1 VSDRTEALP
10 TAGPT
15 GLQKLLQVPAL
26 QQGAGLVAMYIIILV
41 VMSLL
46 SPYFLSTRNFLNLLL
61 ASSTI
66 GMVAIFTTMLMV
78 GGGLDLSV
86 GSTVALVGVV
96 ISHSQYALGIWGAV
110 AAGLATGLV
119 IGLLNGLIVTQI
131 GINPLITTL
140 GMLSVARGL
149 AFVFSGGLS
158 EPMLDPAFG
167 ELGRG
172 FLAGVPVPVVVLVIL
187 FIVAFIIM
195 RYTTY
200 GRAMYAIG
208 GNAEASY
215 LAGLPVKLYQLMAYT
230 LSGLSAAVASIFLT
244 SQLAAGAPQ
253 AAFGFELSVIAAVV
267 LGGTS
272 LAGGKGG
279 LFGTLI
285 GVLILGTL
293 NNGMVLLSLSSYYQ
307 QISQGLVLLLAVG
320 LDQFRLGSMGRV
332 TQSRREVGNPPHP

>member
-1 VSDRTEALP
+1 MSDRTEAIP
-10 TAGPT
+10 ASGPT
-15 GLQKLLQVPAL
+15 GLQKLLHLPSL
-26 QQGAGLVAMYIIILV
+26 QEGAGLVVMYIIIV
-41 VMSLL
+41 VAMSFL

-66 GMVAIFTTMLMV
+66 GMIAIFTTMLMV

-96 ISHSQYALGIWGAV
+96 MSHSQYALGTWGGV
-110 AAGLATGLV
+110 VAGLATGLGV
-119 IGLLNGLIVTQI
+119 GLLNGLIVTQV

-158 EPMLDPAFG
+158 EPMLDPLFG
-167 ELGRG
+167 QLGRG
-172 FLAGVPVPVVVLVIL
+172 FIAGVPVPVIVLVIL
-187 FIVAFIIM
+187 FIGAFIVM

-208 GNAEASY
+208 GNATASH
-215 LAGLPVKLYQLMAYT
+215 LSGLPVKRYQLIAYA
-230 LSGLSAAVASIFLT
+230 LSGLSAGVAGIFLT

-253 AAFGFELSVIAAVV
+253 AAFGLELSVIAAVV

-307 QISQGLVLLLAVG
+307 QIAQGLVLLLAVG
-320 LDQFRLGSMGRV
+320 LDQLRLGSVGRMAARSKRIE
-332 TQSRREVGNPPHP
+332 TTPEA